1 LAWWVAGVYGH
12 WSYQRLS
19 YAGRREWK
27 STQSG
32 RWCHVEPRPSTPIGL
47 VVKRGVIRGYH
58 DVGSEDLRS

>member
-1 LAWWVAGVYGH
+1 MQVVVSG
-12 WSYQRLS
+12 SRLS
-19 YAGRREWK
+19 R
-27 STQSG
+27 G